1 MNYRSEI
8 DGLRTIAIL
17 PVILYHLAPNLIP
30 YGYLG
35 VDIFFVI
42 SGFLISTIISDK
54 IKSNSFSILEFYERR
69 VKRIAP
75 LYFLIIIISVP
86 LAYLILYPHQLTDF
100 SQSIVASLSFLSNF
114 FFYYEIDYFN
124 PFINYSPLIHTWSLS
139 VEEQF
144 YLLLP
149 LCLIVFQKLRNN
161 VKVIIF
167 LFFSILS
174 FFYCIQLSE
183 SNISLGFY
191 SSISRAWELL
201 AGVVL
206 SLVNISF
213 FKNFKERYIRV
224 ISLLCLIFL
233 VSIFFGIIKFKHPG
247 FLTIIPVLL
256 TVLIIQLSSENNFLK
271 KLLSFKPM
279 VHIGLLS
286 YSLYMI
292 HQPVFSFYK
301 VYKLNNGLDSSLN
314 IFEGFIII
322 LVIYFLSY
330 FSYKFYEKPI
340 RYSKLKR
347 KNVFLYFLSFS
358 LFFMSIGYYGHYSR
372 GLKDNFLVKNSEYI
386 NFDRDVIIN
395 DVMQI
400 KGFVNETSINKNDNY
415 ILIIG
420 DSMAHDLFSA
430 LNYFDQSN
438 SVNYKILRLDDN
450 CLKNAIN
457 ALKSNENIIFE
468 CEGYSMKSNMMNE
481 LIKNSSK
488 IILSSLWTESSYNF
502 GVEYAL
508 KINQLYDKKVVVFGP
523 AQFSDI
529 ITISIQASKNKIS
542 RNAKGQFIFDSH
554 IRIDKM
560 KTNQNMKFHQI
571 ILNND
576 DIEYVDKYEF
586 FCKDNSCEL
595 FYEDG
600 YPIIWDDAHLS
611 KRGLKD
617 FGKFVYN
624 SIYN

>member
-1 MNYRSEI
+1 MKYRSEI
-8 DGLRTIAIL
+8 DGLRSIAIL
-17 PVILYHLAPNLIP
+17 PVILYHLAPDLIP

-42 SGFLISTIISDK
+42 SGFLISGIISNK
-54 IKSNSFSILEFYERR
+54 IKSNSFSLLEFYERR

-167 LFFSILS
+167 LFFLLLS
-174 FFYCIQLSE
+174 FFYCIKLSE

-233 VSIFFGIIKFKHPG
+233 VSIFFGIIKFNHPG

-256 TVLIIQLSSENNFLK
+256 SVLIIQLSSENNFLK

-322 LVIYFLSY
+322 VVIYFLSY

-347 KNVFLYFLSFS
+347 KNVFLFFLSFS

-386 NFDRDVIIN
+386 KFDRDVIIN
-395 DVMQI
+395 DLKQI
-400 KGFVNETSINKNDNY
+400 KGVVNETSISKNDNY

-457 ALKSNENIIFE
+457 SLKSNENIIFE

-488 IILSSLWTESSYNF
+488 IILSSLWTDNSYNF
-502 GVEYAL
+502 GVEYAS
-508 KINQLYDKKVVVFGP
+508 KINQLYDKKVVIFGP

-529 ITISIQASKNKIS
+529 TTISIQVGKNKIS
-542 RNAKGQFIFDSH
+542 RNVKGQFIFDSH

-571 ILNND
+571 IMNND